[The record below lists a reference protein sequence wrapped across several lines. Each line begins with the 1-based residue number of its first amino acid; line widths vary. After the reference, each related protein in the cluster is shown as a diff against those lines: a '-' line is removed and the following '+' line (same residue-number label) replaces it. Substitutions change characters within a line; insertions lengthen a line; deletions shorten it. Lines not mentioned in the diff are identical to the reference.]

1 MSRCVSDPAKGP
13 QAAALHLFAEWL
25 DKRENSSTHDEKSEK
40 HLPFPTCHA
49 HKSRRM
55 TWRCNNHDCDS
66 SYSDKESTPPPP
78 SDDRSKHSSE
88 LSQEVIQ
95 ENYREF
101 ERRCARKNA
110 AHGCYAKENCIP
122 GVDDGVAQV
131 DNEFERIFLEDSE
144 KEDWY
149 SDIAGS
155 EEMDGIEM
163 DYC

>member
-1 MSRCVSDPAKGP
+1 MSPTDVREVMSRCVSDPAKGP

-49 HKSRRM
+49 HKSRR
-55 TWRCNNHDCDS
+55 
-66 SYSDKESTPPPP
+66 
-78 SDDRSKHSSE
+78 KHSSE